1 MLFSLPALGA
11 IFSLLTFP
19 AALQTGTALDEQ
31 RAEVFHEEP
40 RAEVDALA
48 DKASNDVE
56 TKLPVERVELEPVT
70 VEDVGEV
77 VALNDGDDPLP
88 TPVEDSVA
96 ADVQP
101 SIAPVVE
108 DPTLVDGEA
117 QQALLTEVSAALSAV
132 TTAKGRFVQIAPD
145 GSESTGDFYLRR
157 PGRVRFEYDAP
168 VPLLI
173 VADGA
178 TVAVEDKDLET
189 QDRVPLGTT
198 PLGLLLDDDLDFEE
212 DAEILSVR
220 RANGYVAVALR
231 DRSGETEGTLEIVL
245 TDGPLDLVAW
255 QTIDSAGGITG
266 VQLNDVETGIRISPR
281 LFRIEELDED
291 QGRD

>member
-11 IFSLLTFP
+11 ILSLLTFP

-31 RAEVFHEEP
+31 RAQVFHEEP

-48 DKASNDVE
+48 DKASDDVE
-56 TKLPVERVELEPVT
+56 TELPVQPVELEPVT

-77 VALNDGDDPLP
+77 VALNDGDDPVP
-88 TPVEDSVA
+88 TPVEDSVT

-117 QQALLTEVSAALSAV
+117 QRALLAEVSAALSAV

-198 PLGLLLDDDLDFEE
+198 PLGLLLDDDLDLNQ
-212 DAEILSVR
+212 DHHPATSQ
-220 RANGYVAVALR
+220 AAL
-231 DRSGETEGTLEIVL
+231 
-245 TDGPLDLVAW
+245 
-255 QTIDSAGGITG
+255 
-266 VQLNDVETGIRISPR
+266 
-281 LFRIEELDED
+281 
-291 QGRD
+291 